1 MARVHNHR
9 VGTRSGTL
17 GEYGVA
23 VLHSIASTL
32 GPTSGS
38 FYGFG
43 LLITVEGEKVKNKK
57 LCPVAT
63 LGEHLLH
70 TPAARNQSW
79 VLIR

>member
-23 VLHSIASTL
+23 VLHSMASTL

-38 FYGFG
+38 FHGFG
-43 LLITVEGEKVKNKK
+43 LFITVEGEKVKKK
-57 LCPVAT
+57 AMP
-63 LGEHLLH
+63 G
-70 TPAARNQSW
+70 SY
-79 VLIR
+79 IG